1 MASDLW
7 SLGCVLYECYAGYP
21 PFVSTSL
28 NQLVHDIL
36 NVAPHALE
44 GAPVLF
50 VLQPREI
57 VAQHLAS
64 R

>member
-1 MASDLW
+1 MAPELFQEGCAYSMASDLW
-7 SLGCVLYECYAGYP
+7 SLGCVLYECFAGYP

-44 GAPVLF
+44 GMDP
-50 VLQPREI
+50 
-57 VAQHLAS
+57 AQA
-64 R
+64 

>member
-7 SLGCVLYECYAGYP
+7 SLGCVLYECFAGYP

-36 NVAPHALE
+36 NVPPHALE
-44 GAPVLF
+44 G
-50 VLQPREI
+50 RSTS
-57 VAQHLAS
+57 LAL
-64 R
+64 